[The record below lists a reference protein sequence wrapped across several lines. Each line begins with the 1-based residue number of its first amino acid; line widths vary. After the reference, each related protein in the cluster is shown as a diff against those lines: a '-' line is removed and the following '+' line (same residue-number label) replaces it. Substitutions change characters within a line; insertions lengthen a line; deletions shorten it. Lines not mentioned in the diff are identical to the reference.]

1 MAKFNQSS
9 EELFDKII
17 YLQEEDIKDPLRVF
31 RRFFGDYRLHELRDI
46 LRTMVE
52 TCITT
57 DNSEFSD
64 PGDRADL
71 LMRYRHIEELLE
83 AGWLLVGA
91 GGGQGREGEG

>member
-17 YLQEEDIKDPLRVF
+17 YLEEEDKQQPLRVF
-31 RRFFGDYRLHELRDI
+31 RRFFSDYRLHEFRDI
-46 LRTMVE
+46 LWTMME

-57 DNSEFSD
+57 DNSEFCE

-71 LMRYRHIEELLE
+71 LMRCRHFEELLE
-83 AGWLLVGA
+83 AGWLLA
-91 GGGQGREGEG
+91 GTGVEEIQ